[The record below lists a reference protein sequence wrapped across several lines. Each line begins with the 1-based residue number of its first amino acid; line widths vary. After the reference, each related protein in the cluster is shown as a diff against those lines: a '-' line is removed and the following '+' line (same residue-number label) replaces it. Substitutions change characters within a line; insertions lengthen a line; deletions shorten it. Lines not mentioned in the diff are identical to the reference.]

1 MVGTRLLSLS
11 HISMGIHPKE
21 MKSFELVE
29 MPRETVHTTNDH
41 WRMRKSIGKIIS
53 PSRQIH
59 HFSRRAPANTYKRRR
74 KMSNQSKWSEL
85 STRIVITLTAH
96 NTTGTAISIKLW
108 NSNKSKWNI
117 NGRRRAKQNQ
127 SKNKKKTNEPAEG
140 KKRRKRKTRNVLNQ
154 LQRKAF
160 L

>member
-11 HISMGIHPKE
+11 HIWMRIHPKE
-21 MKSFELVE
+21 TKSFELVE
-29 MPRETVHTTNDH
+29 MPGETVHATNDH

-59 HFSRRAPANTYKRRR
+59 HFSRRAPANTNKRRR

-108 NSNKSKWNI
+108 NSNKRKWNI
-117 NGRRRAKQNQ
+117 NGRKRAKQNQ
-127 SKNKKKTNEPAEG
+127 SKDEKTKEPAEG